1 MSVPVP
7 PAAPGAPPLQTV
19 VAPGPGPSTQERLRA
34 LSAQGVPLKSAAFRA
49 EREAS
54 WRELEALLVKVRRGG
69 MRALSARDLGRLPLL
84 HRAALSSLSV
94 ARSISLDRNLLDYLE
109 SLCARAYLT
118 VYGVRR
124 HLLEALADFFVR
136 RFPRLVRAHWPHV
149 ALAFGLLLGGCWAGF
164 ALTRADP
171 DRFYAI
177 VDPVMAQGRSPTSS
191 TESLREV
198 LYAKEDAARML
209 KSFAMFLFAHNARIG
224 IMAFVAGFAGAVPS
238 ALLLFGTGLMMGAF
252 GQLYASRGLSLE
264 FWAWVLPHG
273 VTELSAIAL
282 CGAAGMA
289 LGLAVLFPGREER
302 RAGLARRGREAAVV
316 ALGAVA
322 LFFAA
327 GLVEGIFRQLVDSV
341 AIRYAVAGTSAVLLS
356 AYLLLAG
363 RREGSVRR

>member
-1 MSVPVP
+1 MTAIDPSPAPP
-7 PAAPGAPPLQTV
+7 PAPLETV
-19 VAPGPGPSTQERLRA
+19 VVPGPGPTTQERLQA
-34 LSAQGVPLKSAAFRA
+34 LSAQGVPLKSASFRA

-54 WRELEALLVKVRRGG
+54 WRELEGLLAKVQRGG

-94 ARSISLDRNLLDYLE
+94 ARAISLDRNLLDYLE

-136 RFPRLVRAHWPHV
+136 RFPRMVRAHWPHL
-149 ALAFGLLLGGCWAGF
+149 ALGFALLLGGCWAGF

-171 DRFYAI
+171 DRFYAF
-177 VDPVMAQGRSPTSS
+177 VDPFTAQGRSPTSS

-198 LYAKEDAARML
+198 LYGKEGAATML
-209 KSFAMFLFAHNARIG
+209 KSFAMFLFTHNARVG
-224 IMAFVAGFAGAVPS
+224 ILAFVVGFAGAVPS
-238 ALLLFGTGLMMGAF
+238 ALLLFGTGLVLGAF
-252 GQLYASRGLSLE
+252 GQLYASRGLSVE
-264 FWAWVLPHG
+264 FWAWILPHG
-273 VTELSAIAL
+273 VTELTAVVL

-289 LGLAVLFPGREER
+289 LGLALLFPGREER
-302 RAGLARRGREAAVV
+302 RAGLARRGREAAVM

-322 LFFAA
+322 LFFVA
-327 GLVEGIFRQLVDSV
+327 GLIEGIFRQLVHSV
-341 AIRYAVAGTSAVLLS
+341 PIRYSVAGTSAVLLS
-356 AYLLLAG
+356 TYLLLAG